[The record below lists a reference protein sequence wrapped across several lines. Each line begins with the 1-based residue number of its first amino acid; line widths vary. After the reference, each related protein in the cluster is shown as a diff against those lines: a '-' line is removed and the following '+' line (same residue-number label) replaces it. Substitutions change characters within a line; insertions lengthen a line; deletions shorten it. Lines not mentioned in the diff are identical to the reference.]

1 MITFIR
7 GEVWK
12 SGPDFVVVDTGDQG
26 VKVLCPPA
34 TALSLRVGDP
44 VFLHTSLIVRED
56 SWTLYGFAQEDQCA
70 MFDLVQTVTGIG
82 PRIALGVVASLS
94 PSEFSQS
101 ILSEDLDALMSISG
115 IGKKGAS
122 RMVLELKDKVIATG
136 GSTTTGTRAKRAQ
149 SWRVAVGA
157 GLSSLGWTA
166 RESEAAMDTVAENY
180 PELVVLEDPDVGELL
195 KASLRSLDR
204 S

>member
-1 MITFIR
+1 VITFIR

-56 SWTLYGFAQEDQCA
+56 SWTLYGFSEEDQCA

-82 PRIALGVVASLS
+82 PRIALGVVATLT
-94 PSEFSQS
+94 PANFAHA
-101 ILSEDLDALMSISG
+101 ILTEDLDALISISG

-122 RMVLELKDKVIATG
+122 RMVLELKDKVVASG
-136 GSTTTGTRAKRAQ
+136 AGSTPGTRTKRVQ
-149 SWRVAVGA
+149 SWRISVGA
-157 GLSSLGWTA
+157 GLASLGWTA
-166 RESEAAMDTVAENY
+166 REAEAAMDAVADNY
-180 PELVVLEDPDVGELL
+180 PELIGLDEPDVGEIL

>member
-1 MITFIR
+1 MISFIR

-26 VKVLCPPA
+26 IKVLCPPA

-44 VFLHTSLIVRED
+44 VFLHTALIVRED
-56 SWTLYGFAQEDQCA
+56 SWTLYGFAEEDQCS

-82 PRIALGVVASLS
+82 PRIALGVVATLS
-94 PSEFSQS
+94 PSDFTHAIS
-101 ILSEDLDALMSISG
+101 SENLDALTAISG

-122 RMVLELKDKVIATG
+122 RMLLELKDKVVASGAPSGI
-136 GSTTTGTRAKRAQ
+136 GSQTKRTQ
-149 SWRVAVGA
+149 SWRISVGA
-157 GLSSLGWTA
+157 GLASLGWTA
-166 RESEAAMDTVAENY
+166 REAEAAMDTVAENY
-180 PELVVLEDPDVGELL
+180 PELIAHTQPNVGELL

>member
-1 MITFIR
+1 VITFIR

-26 VKVLCPPA
+26 IKVLCPPA

-56 SWTLYGFAQEDQCA
+56 SWTLYGFAEEDQCA

-94 PSEFSQS
+94 PADFAHA
-101 ILSEDLDALMSISG
+101 ILSEDLDALISISG

-136 GSTTTGTRAKRAQ
+136 GSAQVGSRAKRAQ

-157 GLSSLGWTA
+157 GLASLGWTA
-166 RESEAAMDTVAENY
+166 REAEAAMDAVADNY
-180 PELVVLEDPDVGELL
+180 PDLIALDEPDVGELL

>member
-1 MITFIR
+1 
-7 GEVWK
+7 
-12 SGPDFVVVDTGDQG
+12 
-26 VKVLCPPA
+26 
-34 TALSLRVGDP
+34 
-44 VFLHTSLIVRED
+44 
-56 SWTLYGFAQEDQCA
+56 

>member
-1 MITFIR
+1 VITFIR
-7 GEVWK
+7 GEIWK

-26 VKVLCPPA
+26 IKVLCPPA
-34 TALSLRVGDP
+34 TASSLRVGDP
-44 VFLHTSLIVRED
+44 AFLYTALIVRED
-56 SWTLYGFAQEDQCA
+56 SWTLYGFAEEDQCA

-94 PSEFSQS
+94 PSDFAHA
-101 ILSEDLDALMSISG
+101 IISEDLDVLISISG
-115 IGKKGAS
+115 IGKKGAA
-122 RMVLELKDKVIATG
+122 RMVLELKDKVVATG
-136 GSTTTGTRAKRAQ
+136 GKATVGSRAKRAQ

-157 GLSSLGWTA
+157 GLASLGWTA
-166 RESEAAMDTVAENY
+166 REAEAAMDTVADNY
-180 PELVVLEDPDVGELL
+180 PDLITQAEPDVGELL

>member
-12 SGPDFVVVDTGDQG
+12 SGPDFVIVDTGDQG
-26 VKVLCPPA
+26 IKVLCPPA
-34 TALSLRVGDP
+34 TALSLRISDP

-56 SWTLYGFAQEDQCA
+56 SWTLYGFAEEDQCA

-94 PSEFSQS
+94 PSDFSHS
-101 ILSEDLDALMSISG
+101 ILSDDLDALMSISG
-115 IGKKGAS
+115 IGKKGAA
-122 RMVLELKDKVIATG
+122 RMVLELKDKVIASG
-136 GSTTTGTRAKRAQ
+136 GSATTGTRAKRAQ
-149 SWRVAVGA
+149 NWRVSVGA
-157 GLSSLGWTA
+157 GLASLGWTT
-166 RESEAAMDTVAENY
+166 REAEAAMDAVADNY
-180 PELVVLEDPDVGELL
+180 PELTVVDEPDVGELL

>member
-1 MITFIR
+1 
-7 GEVWK
+7 
-12 SGPDFVVVDTGDQG
+12 
-26 VKVLCPPA
+26 
-34 TALSLRVGDP
+34 
-44 VFLHTSLIVRED
+44 
-56 SWTLYGFAQEDQCA
+56 

-94 PSEFSQS
+94 PADFAHA
-101 ILSEDLDALMSISG
+101 ILSEDLDILISISG

-122 RMVLELKDKVIATG
+122 RMVLELKDKVVATG
-136 GSTTTGTRAKRAQ
+136 GGAATGTRAKRAQ

-157 GLSSLGWTA
+157 GLASLGWTA
-166 RESEAAMDTVAENY
+166 REAEAAMDSVADNY
-180 PELVVLEDPDVGELL
+180 PDLIALDKPDVGDLL

>member
-1 MITFIR
+1 VITFIR

-12 SGPDFVVVDTGDQG
+12 SGPDFVVIDTGDQG
-26 VKVLCPPA
+26 IKVLCPPA

-94 PSEFSQS
+94 PVEFSQS
-101 ILSEDLDALMSISG
+101 ILSEDLDALMPISG

-122 RMVLELKDKVIATG
+122 RMVLELKDKVIASG
-136 GSTTTGTRAKRAQ
+136 GNATTGTRAKRAQ

-166 RESEAAMDTVAENY
+166 RESEAAMDAVAENY
-180 PELVVLEDPDVGELL
+180 PDLVALAEPDVGELL

>member
-70 MFDLVQTVTGIG
+70 MFDLVQTVSGIG

>member
-1 MITFIR
+1 
-7 GEVWK
+7 
-12 SGPDFVVVDTGDQG
+12 
-26 VKVLCPPA
+26 
-34 TALSLRVGDP
+34 
-44 VFLHTSLIVRED
+44 
-56 SWTLYGFAQEDQCA
+56 
-70 MFDLVQTVTGIG
+70 
-82 PRIALGVVASLS
+82 LGVVASLS
-94 PSEFSQS
+94 PVEFSQS

-122 RMVLELKDKVIATG
+122 RMVLELKDKVIASG
-136 GSTTTGTRAKRAQ
+136 GNATTGTRAKRAQ

-166 RESEAAMDTVAENY
+166 RESEAAMDAVAENY
-180 PELVVLEDPDVGELL
+180 PDLVALAEPDVGELL

>member
-1 MITFIR
+1 MIAFIR

-12 SGPDFVVVDTGDQG
+12 SGPDFLVVDTGDQG
-26 VKVLCPPA
+26 IKVLCSPA

-44 VFLHTSLIVRED
+44 VFLYTSLIVRED
-56 SWTLYGFAQEDQCA
+56 SWTLYGFAEEDQCA

-82 PRIALGVVASLS
+82 PRIALGAVASLS
-94 PSEFSQS
+94 PENFAHAIQ
-101 ILSEDLDALMSISG
+101 SEDLDALMSISG

-122 RMVLELKDKVIATG
+122 RMVLELKDKVVATG
-136 GSTTTGTRAKRAQ
+136 GGASVGSRAKRAQ
-149 SWRVAVGA
+149 SWRVSVGA
-157 GLSSLGWTA
+157 GLASLGWTA
-166 RESEAAMDTVAENY
+166 REAESAMDTVADNY
-180 PELVVLEDPDVGELL
+180 PELIALEQPDVGELL

>member
-56 SWTLYGFAQEDQCA
+56 SWTLYGFSEEDQCA

-82 PRIALGVVASLS
+82 PRIALGVVATLT
-94 PSEFSQS
+94 PANFAHA
-101 ILSEDLDALMSISG
+101 ILTEDLDALISISG

-122 RMVLELKDKVIATG
+122 RMVLELKDKVVASG
-136 GSTTTGTRAKRAQ
+136 AGSTPGTRTKRVQ
-149 SWRVAVGA
+149 SWRISVGA
-157 GLSSLGWTA
+157 GLASLGWTA
-166 RESEAAMDTVAENY
+166 REAEAAMDAVADNY
-180 PELVVLEDPDVGELL
+180 PELIGLDEPDVGDIL

>member
-1 MITFIR
+1 VITFIR

-101 ILSEDLDALMSISG
+101 ILSEDLDVLMSISG

-122 RMVLELKDKVIATG
+122 RMVFELKDKVIATG

>member
-1 MITFIR
+1 VITFIR
-7 GEVWK
+7 GVVWK
-12 SGPDFVVVDTGDQG
+12 SGPDFVVIDTGDQG
-26 VKVLCPPA
+26 IKVLCPPA

-56 SWTLYGFAQEDQCA
+56 SWTLYGFAQEDQCV

-94 PSEFSQS
+94 PAEFSQS

-122 RMVLELKDKVIATG
+122 RMVLELKDKVFASG
-136 GSTTTGTRAKRAQ
+136 GSATTGTRSKRAQ

-166 RESEAAMDTVAENY
+166 RESEAAMDAVAENY
-180 PELVVLEDPDVGELL
+180 PELVALAEPDVGEIL

>member
-1 MITFIR
+1 MIAFIR

-12 SGPDFVVVDTGDQG
+12 SGPDFLVVDTGDQG
-26 VKVLCPPA
+26 IKVLCSPA

-44 VFLHTSLIVRED
+44 VFLYTSLIVRED
-56 SWTLYGFAQEDQCA
+56 SWTLYGFAEEDQCA

-82 PRIALGVVASLS
+82 PRIALGAVASLS
-94 PSEFSQS
+94 PENFAHAIQ
-101 ILSEDLDALMSISG
+101 SEDLDALMSISG

-122 RMVLELKDKVIATG
+122 RMVLELKDKVVATG
-136 GSTTTGTRAKRAQ
+136 GGAIVGSRAKRAQ
-149 SWRVAVGA
+149 SWRVSVGA
-157 GLSSLGWTA
+157 GLASLGWTA
-166 RESEAAMDTVAENY
+166 REAESAMDTVADNY
-180 PELVVLEDPDVGELL
+180 PELIALEQPDVGELL

>member
-12 SGPDFVVVDTGDQG
+12 SGPDFVVIDTGDQG
-26 VKVLCPPA
+26 IKVLCPPA

-56 SWTLYGFAQEDQCA
+56 SWTLYGFAQDDQCA

-94 PSEFSQS
+94 PAEFSQS
-101 ILSEDLDALMSISG
+101 ILSEDLDSLMSISG

-122 RMVLELKDKVIATG
+122 RMVLELKDKVIASG
-136 GSTTTGTRAKRAQ
+136 GSATTGTRSKRAQ

-166 RESEAAMDTVAENY
+166 RESEAAMDAVAENY
-180 PELVVLEDPDVGELL
+180 PELVALAEPDVGEIL

>member
-26 VKVLCPPA
+26 IKVLCPPA

-44 VFLHTSLIVRED
+44 VFLYTALIVRED
-56 SWTLYGFAQEDQCA
+56 SWTLYGFSEEDQCA

-94 PSEFSQS
+94 PANFAHA
-101 ILSEDLDALMSISG
+101 ILSEDLDVLISISG

-122 RMVLELKDKVIATG
+122 RMVLELKDKVVATG
-136 GSTTTGTRAKRAQ
+136 GGATTGNRTKRAQ
-149 SWRVAVGA
+149 GWRVSVGA

-166 RESEAAMDTVAENY
+166 REAEAAMDAVAENY
-180 PELVVLEDPDVGELL
+180 PELVALDDPDVGEIL

>member
-1 MITFIR
+1 MIAFIR

-12 SGPDFVVVDTGDQG
+12 SGPDFVIIDTGEQG

-44 VFLHTSLIVRED
+44 AFLHTSLIVRED

-94 PSEFSQS
+94 PSDFSHS
-101 ILSEDLDALMSISG
+101 ILTEDLDSLMSISG

-122 RMVLELKDKVIATG
+122 RMVLELKDKVISTG
-136 GSTTTGTRAKRAQ
+136 GGATTGTRAKRAQ

-180 PELVVLEDPDVGELL
+180 PELVALEDPDVGELL

>member
-1 MITFIR
+1 VITFIR

>member
-26 VKVLCPPA
+26 IKVLCPPA

-44 VFLHTSLIVRED
+44 VFFHTALIVRED
-56 SWTLYGFAQEDQCA
+56 SWTLYGFADEDQA
-70 MFDLVQTVTGIG
+70 SMFDLVQTVTGIG

-94 PSEFSQS
+94 PSDFAHA
-101 ILSEDLDALMSISG
+101 ILSEDLNALIAISG
-115 IGKKGAS
+115 IGKKGAA
-122 RMVLELKDKVIATG
+122 RLVLELKDKVVATG
-136 GSTTTGTRAKRAQ
+136 GSTPGSSRGKRVQ

-157 GLSSLGWTA
+157 GLASLGWTA
-166 RESEAAMDTVAENY
+166 REAEAAMDSVAENY
-180 PELVVLEDPDVGELL
+180 PELTAQQEPDVGELL

>member
-26 VKVLCPPA
+26 IKVLCPPA
-34 TALSLRVGDP
+34 TAQSLRVGDP
-44 VFLHTSLIVRED
+44 VFLYTALIVRED
-56 SWTLYGFAQEDQCA
+56 SWTLYGFAEEDQCS

-82 PRIALGVVASLS
+82 PRIALGVVATLS
-94 PSEFSQS
+94 PADFAHAVSSEN
-101 ILSEDLDALMSISG
+101 LDALTAISG

-122 RMVLELKDKVIATG
+122 RMVLELKDKVVATG
-136 GSTTTGTRAKRAQ
+136 APFALGSRVKRAQ
-149 SWRVAVGA
+149 GWRISVGA
-157 GLSSLGWTA
+157 GLASLGWTA
-166 RESEAAMDTVAENY
+166 REAEAAMDAVSENY
-180 PELVVLEDPDVGELL
+180 PDLIAQTQPDVGELL

>member
-1 MITFIR
+1 VITFIR

-70 MFDLVQTVTGIG
+70 MFDLVQTVSGIG

-94 PSEFSQS
+94 PSEFSHS

-136 GSTTTGTRAKRAQ
+136 GSTTTGTRSKRAQ

-180 PELVVLEDPDVGELL
+180 PELVVLDDPDVGELL

>member
-56 SWTLYGFAQEDQCA
+56 SWTLYGFSEEDQCA

-82 PRIALGVVASLS
+82 PRIALGVVATLT
-94 PSEFSQS
+94 PANFAHA
-101 ILSEDLDALMSISG
+101 ILTEDLDVLISISG

-122 RMVLELKDKVIATG
+122 RMVLELKDKVVASGG
-136 GSTTTGTRAKRAQ
+136 GSTPGTRTKRAQ
-149 SWRVAVGA
+149 SWRVSVGA
-157 GLSSLGWTA
+157 GLASLGWTA
-166 RESEAAMDTVAENY
+166 REAEAAMDAVAENY
-180 PELVVLEDPDVGELL
+180 PELIGLDEPDVGEIL

>member
-101 ILSEDLDALMSISG
+101 ILSEDLDVLMSISG

>member
-12 SGPDFVVVDTGDQG
+12 SGPDFVVIDTGDQG
-26 VKVLCPPA
+26 IKVLCPPA

-94 PSEFSQS
+94 PVEFSQS

-122 RMVLELKDKVIATG
+122 RMVLELKDKVIASG
-136 GSTTTGTRAKRAQ
+136 GNATTGTRAKRAQ

-166 RESEAAMDTVAENY
+166 RESEAAMDAVAENY
-180 PELVVLEDPDVGELL
+180 PDLVALAEPDVGELL

>member
-1 MITFIR
+1 MISFIR

-26 VKVLCPPA
+26 IKVLCPPA
-34 TALSLRVGDP
+34 TALNLRVGDP
-44 VFLHTSLIVRED
+44 VFLFTALIVRED
-56 SWTLYGFAQEDQCA
+56 SWTLYGFAEEDQCA

-94 PSEFSQS
+94 PTDFADA
-101 ILSEDLDALMSISG
+101 IISEDLAALISISG
-115 IGKKGAS
+115 IGKKGAA
-122 RMVLELKDKVIATG
+122 RMVLELKDKVVATG
-136 GSTTTGTRAKRAQ
+136 EKGTLGSRTKRAQ
-149 SWRVAVGA
+149 TWRLAVGT
-157 GLSSLGWTA
+157 GLASLGWTA
-166 RESEAAMDTVAENY
+166 REAEAAMDSVAENY
-180 PELVVLEDPDVGELL
+180 PELLAQAEPDVGELL

>member
-70 MFDLVQTVTGIG
+70 MFDLVQTVSGIG

-94 PSEFSQS
+94 PSEFSHS

-136 GSTTTGTRAKRAQ
+136 GSTTTGTRSKRAQ

-180 PELVVLEDPDVGELL
+180 PELVVLDDPDVGELL

>member
-12 SGPDFVVVDTGDQG
+12 SGPDFVVIDTGDQG
-26 VKVLCPPA
+26 IKVLCPPA

-56 SWTLYGFAQEDQCA
+56 SWTLYGFAQDDQCA

-94 PSEFSQS
+94 PAEFSQS

-122 RMVLELKDKVIATG
+122 RMVLELKDKVIASG
-136 GSTTTGTRAKRAQ
+136 GSATTGTRSKRAQ
-149 SWRVAVGA
+149 SWRVAVGT

-166 RESEAAMDTVAENY
+166 RESEAAMDAVAENY
-180 PELVVLEDPDVGELL
+180 PELVALAEPDVGEIL

>member
-12 SGPDFVVVDTGDQG
+12 SGPDFVVIDTGDQG
-26 VKVLCPPA
+26 IKVLCPPA

-56 SWTLYGFAQEDQCA
+56 SWTLYGFAQDDQCA

-94 PSEFSQS
+94 PAEFSQS

-122 RMVLELKDKVIATG
+122 RMVLELKDKVIASG
-136 GSTTTGTRAKRAQ
+136 GSATTGTRSKRAQ

-166 RESEAAMDTVAENY
+166 RESEAAMDAVAENY
-180 PELVVLEDPDVGELL
+180 PELVALAEPDVGEIL

>member
-1 MITFIR
+1 VITFIR

-101 ILSEDLDALMSISG
+101 ILSEDLDVLMSISG